1 MKRLNKIVLFAVF
14 GIIQIVSCAKNG
26 RQSTNNENSPAD
38 EVQKVDHMDAKQE
51 SASGMGNAMD
61 ISGVVYVNNAGLYAE
76 NDEGKMKWTAEA
88 SLGDKA
94 LYLGEKKEAVRTDG
108 QKRTFFH
115 VELNGQHYWIQEY
128 SYEPDTVA
136 AFISGQDV
144 VLYKS
149 ESLAAMTDEF
159 IPRYAIVAV
168 YKDSLEKPDSKFIK
182 IAAYNPEL
190 VSSWSIKDK
199 YVKRDAVEMDEMSVS
214 AMILA
219 QVAMESKNDTIR
231 TELFQNAIE
240 LGSPYSDTIAVLQSL
255 SEIMIKEENFMKGL
269 TVEKISEKVTAI
281 EDINLLSIPDE
292 DSARTVNMLKA
303 GTSATATRK
312 YIKQDGDSESGV
324 EWLYIQ
330 NKQKKGWVRAD
341 SVKAQNG

>member
-1 MKRLNKIVLFAVF
+1 MKKLNKMVLFAVL
-14 GIIQIVSCAKNG
+14 GMMQIVSCAKNG
-26 RQSTNNENSPAD
+26 GQSTENSPSGGTQ
-38 EVQKVDHMDAKQE
+38 ETVQSDVKQE
-51 SASGMGNAMD
+51 SASGSENTAGV
-61 ISGVVYVNNAGLYAE
+61 SGVIYVNNAGLYTE
-76 NDEGKMKWTAEA
+76 NDEGKMKWAAEA
-88 SLGDKA
+88 ALGDTA

-115 VELNGQHYWIQEY
+115 IELNGQAYWIQDY

-168 YKDSLEKPDSKFIK
+168 YNDSLEKADSKFIK
-182 IAAYNPEL
+182 IAAYNSEL
-190 VSSWSIKDK
+190 VTSWSIKDK
-199 YVKRDAVEMDEMSVS
+199 YVKRDAVETDDMSVS

-231 TELFQNAIE
+231 GELFQNAVEI
-240 LGSPYSDTIAVLQSL
+240 GSPYSDTIAVLQSL
-255 SEIMIKEENFMKGL
+255 SEIMIKEDNFMKEL
-269 TVEKISEKVTAI
+269 TTEKINEKVTAI
-281 EDINLLSIPDE
+281 DDINLLSIPDE
-292 DSARTVNMLKA
+292 NASRTVNMLKA
-303 GTSATATRK
+303 GTAATATRK
-312 YIKQDGDSESGV
+312 YVKQNADSENAV

-330 NKQKKGWVRAD
+330 NKQKKGWVQVD
-341 SVKAQNG
+341 SVKIQNGQ

>member
-1 MKRLNKIVLFAVF
+1 MKKLNKMVLFAVL
-14 GIIQIVSCAKNG
+14 GMMQIVSCAKNG
-26 RQSTNNENSPAD
+26 GQSTENSPSGGTQEA
-38 EVQKVDHMDAKQE
+38 VQSGVKQE
-51 SASGMGNAMD
+51 SASGSGNTAGV
-61 ISGVVYVNNAGLYAE
+61 SGVVYVNNAGLYTE

-88 SLGDKA
+88 ALGDKA

-115 VELNGQHYWIQEY
+115 IELNGQAYWIQEY

-168 YKDSLEKPDSKFIK
+168 YNDSLEKTNSKFIK
-182 IAAYNPEL
+182 IAAYNSEL
-190 VSSWSIKDK
+190 VTSWSIKDK
-199 YVKRDAVEMDEMSVS
+199 YVKRDAVETDEMSVS

-231 TELFQNAIE
+231 GELFQNAIE
-240 LGSPYSDTIAVLQSL
+240 IGSPYSDTIAVLQSL
-255 SEIMIKEENFMKGL
+255 SEIMIKEDNFMKEL
-269 TVEKISEKVTAI
+269 TTEKISEKVTAI
-281 EDINLLSIPDE
+281 DDINLLSIPDE
-292 DSARTVNMLKA
+292 NDSRTVNMLKA
-303 GTSATATRK
+303 GTAATATRK
-312 YIKQDGDSESGV
+312 YVKQNADSENAI

-330 NKQKKGWVRAD
+330 NKQKKGWVQAD
-341 SVKAQNG
+341 SVKIQNGQ

>member
-1 MKRLNKIVLFAVF
+1 MKKLNKMVLFAVL
-14 GIIQIVSCAKNG
+14 GMMQIVSCAKNG
-26 RQSTNNENSPAD
+26 GQSTENSPSGGTQ
-38 EVQKVDHMDAKQE
+38 ETVQSDVKQE
-51 SASGMGNAMD
+51 SASGSENTAGV
-61 ISGVVYVNNAGLYAE
+61 SGVIYVNNAGLYTE

-88 SLGDKA
+88 ALGDKA

-115 VELNGQHYWIQEY
+115 IELNGQAYWIQDY

-168 YKDSLEKPDSKFIK
+168 YNDSLEKTDSKFIK
-182 IAAYNPEL
+182 IAAYNSEL
-190 VSSWSIKDK
+190 VTSWSIKDK
-199 YVKRDAVEMDEMSVS
+199 YVKRDAVETDEMSVS

-231 TELFQNAIE
+231 GELFQNAIE
-240 LGSPYSDTIAVLQSL
+240 IGSPYSDTIAVLQSL
-255 SEIMIKEENFMKGL
+255 SEIMIKEDNFMKEL
-269 TVEKISEKVTAI
+269 TTEKINEKVTAI
-281 EDINLLSIPDE
+281 DDINLLSIPDE
-292 DSARTVNMLKA
+292 NASRTVNMLKA
-303 GTSATATRK
+303 GTAATATRK
-312 YIKQDGDSESGV
+312 YVKQNADSENAV

-330 NKQKKGWVRAD
+330 NKQKKGWVQAD
-341 SVKAQNG
+341 SVKIQNGQ

>member
-1 MKRLNKIVLFAVF
+1 MKKLNKMVLFAVL
-14 GIIQIVSCAKNG
+14 GMMQIVSCAKNG
-26 RQSTNNENSPAD
+26 GQSTENSPSGGTQKA
-38 EVQKVDHMDAKQE
+38 VQSDVKQE
-51 SASGMGNAMD
+51 SASGSENTAGV
-61 ISGVVYVNNAGLYAE
+61 SGVIYVNNAGLYTE
-76 NDEGKMKWTAEA
+76 NDEGKMKWAAEA
-88 SLGDKA
+88 ALGDKA

-115 VELNGQHYWIQEY
+115 IELNGQAYWIQEY

-168 YKDSLEKPDSKFIK
+168 YNDSLEKADSKFIK
-182 IAAYNPEL
+182 IAAYNSEL
-190 VSSWSIKDK
+190 VTSWSIKDK
-199 YVKRDAVEMDEMSVS
+199 YVKRDAVETDEMSVS

-231 TELFQNAIE
+231 GELFQNAVEI
-240 LGSPYSDTIAVLQSL
+240 GSPYSDTIAVLQSL
-255 SEIMIKEENFMKGL
+255 SEIMIKEDNFMKEL
-269 TVEKISEKVTAI
+269 TTEKINEKVTAI
-281 EDINLLSIPDE
+281 DDINLLSIPDE
-292 DSARTVNMLKA
+292 NASRTVNMLKA
-303 GTSATATRK
+303 GTAATATRK
-312 YIKQDGDSESGV
+312 YVKQNADSENAV

-330 NKQKKGWVRAD
+330 NKQKKGWVQAD
-341 SVKAQNG
+341 SVKIQNGQ

>member
-1 MKRLNKIVLFAVF
+1 MKKLNKMVLFAVL
-14 GIIQIVSCAKNG
+14 GMMQIVSCAKNG
-26 RQSTNNENSPAD
+26 GQSTENSPSGGTQKA
-38 EVQKVDHMDAKQE
+38 VQSDVKQE
-51 SASGMGNAMD
+51 SASGSENTAGV
-61 ISGVVYVNNAGLYAE
+61 SGVIYVNNAGLYTE
-76 NDEGKMKWTAEA
+76 NDEGKRKWAAEA
-88 SLGDKA
+88 ALGDKA

-115 VELNGQHYWIQEY
+115 IELNGQAYWIQEY

-168 YKDSLEKPDSKFIK
+168 YNDSLEKADSKFIK
-182 IAAYNPEL
+182 IAAYNSEL
-190 VSSWSIKDK
+190 VTSWSIKDK
-199 YVKRDAVEMDEMSVS
+199 YVKRDAVETDEMSVS

-231 TELFQNAIE
+231 GELFQNAVEI
-240 LGSPYSDTIAVLQSL
+240 GSPYSDTIAVLQSL
-255 SEIMIKEENFMKGL
+255 SEIMIKEDNFMKEL
-269 TVEKISEKVTAI
+269 TTEKINEKVTAI
-281 EDINLLSIPDE
+281 DDINLLSIPDE
-292 DSARTVNMLKA
+292 NDSRTVNMLKA
-303 GTSATATRK
+303 GTAATATRK
-312 YIKQDGDSESGV
+312 YVKQNADSENAV

-330 NKQKKGWVRAD
+330 NKQKKGWVQAD
-341 SVKAQNG
+341 SVKIQNGQ